1 MRGKRWKI
9 IAGEKSSRGKLS
21 ACLGATGF
29 ENKVWSGTQ
38 PNTCTAT
45 GKNWPGESPCGEELA
60 LLRESDSFASGR
72 HTGPKSDEGWWR
84 RERLVGA
91 VEV

>member
-1 MRGKRWKI
+1 MRSKRWKI

-29 ENKVWSGTQ
+29 ETRCGVVRSQTHVLQLGR
-38 PNTCTAT
+38 
-45 GKNWPGESPCGEELA
+45 NWPGESPCGEELA